1 MRLGV
6 KDATVLRLL
15 TKLPVGNARGVDLAK
30 VMGPFEALLQQADF
44 NLPTG
49 IVREPTQRIGADG
62 APQLV
67 IQVAFWTKE
76 DVEAAL
82 SLDDGDGICSPTFH
96 AHLESTNGSRRGKYL
111 VHGSL
116 LVGLNNDHIE
126 CLLCRLPGV
135 SAAKVEPAYLYDDGP
150 LRADAVVATITHTGQ
165 LARCFTVTGFQPAVW
180 LDRKVPRMPL
190 VKQPAAGSSQPLP
203 TRHLPKTAQ
212 WAARRPQHQQQQ
224 GEQLR
229 RRDQPTREARQDQQP
244 AYRGG
249 ATATSVSAGLV
260 PGGLPI
266 LWRERWAGAN
276 GLHAGAAEAAPEP
289 GTSRRGR
296 GARQGSPCVNQ
307 HLPFAS
313 TASLGCGSTSSSLL
327 LMPS

>member
-1 MRLGV
+1 LDQNADMRLAI
-6 KDATVLRLL
+6 KDATILRLL

-44 NLPTG
+44 NLPMG
-49 IVREPTQRIGADG
+49 IVREPTKRIGADG

-76 DVEAAL
+76 DAEAAL
-82 SLDDGDGICSPTFH
+82 SLDDGDGICSPTLH

-135 SAAKVEPAYLYDDGP
+135 SAANVEPAYLYDDGP

-190 VKQPAAGSSQPLP
+190 IKQPAAGSSQPLP

-212 WAARRPQHQQQQ
+212 WAAQRPQHQQQQ

-229 RRDQPTREARQDQQP
+229 RRDQPTREARQDKQP
-244 AYRGG
+244 VDAQPPQEKEQEEEDVDQ
-249 ATATSVSAGLV
+249 AADLPSA
-260 PGGLPI
+260 
-266 LWRERWAGAN
+266 R
-276 GLHAGAAEAAPEP
+276 HAAEE
-289 GTSRRGR
+289 
-296 GARQGSPCVNQ
+296 Q
-307 HLPFAS
+307 
-313 TASLGCGSTSSSLL
+313 
-327 LMPS
+327 